1 MKKDKEIYN
10 EPMLGNDGLKSSA
23 EAAKTLADL
32 GKEVLKTGGISE
44 EITKADQES
53 TSEYISSLKE
63 TLKAINQEIK
73 ECKNLDEKSMLYKQ
87 RDDVMNRMKEE
98 KENQRHFNN
107 NREDKNRNH
116 SREVF
121 AVVTTVAIGAIGYT
135 AKFLLENKRT

>member
-1 MKKDKEIYN
+1 MRKNKEIN
-10 EPMLGNDGLKSSA
+10 DEPILGNDTLKSSA
-23 EAAKTLADL
+23 EAAKTLADF
-32 GKEVLKTGGISE
+32 GKEVLETGEISE

-53 TSEYISSLKE
+53 TSVYLSSLKE
-63 TLKAINQEIK
+63 TLKTINQEIK
-73 ECKNLDEKSMLYKQ
+73 DCKNFDEKSILYKQ

-98 KENQRHFNN
+98 KENQRYYNN

-135 AKFLLENKRT
+135 AKILLENKRT